1 MGLIAKETIERVL
14 QATDIVD
21 LISSYIPLKRAG
33 TGYKANCPF
42 HHEKTPSFNVSPQKQ
57 FFHCFGCGKSGN
69 AIGFVMEHEGL
80 LFMDAL
86 KKLATKAGVHLGE
99 EPDDSNARAA
109 KRSRGKLLDLHR
121 EASAYFHELLKS
133 DTQCQH
139 ARDYLKSRGFGREMA
154 ERWEI
159 GWMPENPR
167 VFLDW
172 VRSKNFNGKD
182 LVASG
187 LASPKDEDRPAA
199 GLYVRFRDRLMFPIR
214 NEVGDVIAFS
224 GRQLK
229 EDPRSGKYINSPETD
244 IFKKS
249 NVLFALDRAKKA
261 ILKEKAVILCEGQI
275 DAIACHEGGVE
286 NAVAPLGTAFTSQH
300 ARILKRYAQTAVLCF
315 DADIAGVKACERA
328 FRELAP
334 EGLSVKVIEL
344 PAGDDPDTY
353 LKAHGV
359 EGFRKQLIEAR
370 DFFDFKVGS
379 ARKSGRLETAEG
391 RTELT
396 RECTE
401 LLATM
406 GDHAAR
412 DQQINI
418 VSTMLGLGSATL
430 RDGISNAVRK
440 ANTQALR
447 PTRGQQEDQPA
458 AVEAIPLDRTVG
470 YLCHLALTSAPA
482 QHFLSEQFEALHEAK
497 QWVEGIALL
506 EKILATS
513 PDTESSA
520 AVNAFVASL
529 REGEQLALHRE
540 MGVMPAFPENGIQAA
555 EQTLGMLSS
564 IVLQKRDSAV
574 KAALQELSLS
584 PARMRDLLEEAKE
597 IAGLLR
603 WTGRSTFNDEL
614 PPETKKA
621 EKKPW
626 DKWNK
631 GRR

>member
-1 MGLIAKETIERVL
+1 VGLISKETIERVL
-14 QATDIVD
+14 ASTDIVD
-21 LISSYIPLKRAG
+21 LIGSYIPLKRAG
-33 TGYKANCPF
+33 TSYKANCPF
-42 HHEKTPSFNVSPQKQ
+42 HHEKSPSFNVSAQKQ

-69 AIGFVMEHEGL
+69 AIGFIMEHEGL

-86 KKLATKAGVHLGE
+86 KRLAAKAGVHLDE
-99 EPDDSNARAA
+99 EPDDPNARAA

-121 EASAYFHELLKS
+121 EAAAFFHELLKTDS
-133 DTQCQH
+133 QCQH

-159 GWMPENPR
+159 GWMPENPK

-172 VRSKNFNGKD
+172 ARAKNFTGKD

-187 LASPKDEDRPAA
+187 LASLKDEDRPAN
-199 GLYVRFRDRLMFPIR
+199 GIYVRFRDRLMFPIR

-286 NAVAPLGTAFTSQH
+286 NAIAPLGTAFTAQH

-315 DADIAGVKACERA
+315 DADNAGVKACERA

-334 EGLSVKVIEL
+334 EGLSVKVVEL

-359 EGFRKQLIEAR
+359 EGFRRQVAEAR
-370 DFFDFKVGS
+370 DFFDFKIS
-379 ARKSGRLETAEG
+379 SSRKNGRMETAEG

-401 LLATM
+401 LLAAM

-418 VSTMLGLGSATL
+418 VATMLGLGSATL
-430 RDGISNAVRK
+430 REGISNAVRK
-440 ANTQALR
+440 ANAQAQR
-447 PTRGQQEDQPA
+447 PVRGQQEEQT
-458 AVEAIPLDRTVG
+458 AVAEPIPLDRTVG

-482 QHFLSEQFEALHEAK
+482 QHFLSEQFETLHEAK

-506 EKILATS
+506 EKILAAS
-513 PDTESSA
+513 PDTTSNA
-520 AVNAFVASL
+520 AVNAFVAGL
-529 REGEQLALHRE
+529 RKSEQLALHKE
-540 MGVMPAFPENGIQAA
+540 MGATSAASEDGIQAA

-574 KAALQELSLS
+574 KAALQDPGLS
-584 PARMRDLLEEAKE
+584 PERMRELLEEAKE

-603 WTGRSTFNDEL
+603 WTGRSAFNDEL
-614 PPETKKA
+614 APETKKA

-626 DKWNK
+626 EKWK
-631 GRR
+631 K

>member
-1 MGLIAKETIERVL
+1 MGLISKETIERVL
-14 QATDIVD
+14 ASTDIVD
-21 LISSYIPLKRAG
+21 LINSYVPLKRAG

-42 HHEKTPSFNVSPQKQ
+42 HHEKTPSFNVSPHKQ

-86 KKLATKAGVHLGE
+86 KKLATKAGVHLEE
-99 EPDDSNARAA
+99 EPDDPKARAA
-109 KRSRGKLLDLHR
+109 RKSRGKLLDLHR
-121 EASAYFHELLKS
+121 DASAFFHELLKT
-133 DTQCQH
+133 DPQCQH

-159 GWMPENPR
+159 GWMPENPK

-172 VRSKNFNGKD
+172 ARSKKFTGKD
-182 LVASG
+182 LVDSG
-187 LASPKDEDRPAA
+187 LASLKDEARPAN
-199 GLYVRFRDRLMFPIR
+199 GIYVRFRDRLMFPIR

-229 EDPRSGKYINSPETD
+229 EDPRSGKYINSPETE

-286 NAVAPLGTAFTSQH
+286 NAIAPLGTAFTAQH

-315 DADIAGVKACERA
+315 DADNAGVKACERA

-334 EGLSVKVIEL
+334 EGLSVKVVEL
-344 PAGDDPDTY
+344 PTGDDPDTY

-359 EGFRKQLIEAR
+359 EGFRKQVAEAR
-370 DFFDFKVGS
+370 DFFDFKIGS

-396 RECTE
+396 RECTD
-401 LLATM
+401 LLAVM

-412 DQQINI
+412 DQQIN
-418 VSTMLGLGSATL
+418 VVATMLGLGSVSL
-430 RDGISNAVRK
+430 REGISNAVRK
-440 ANTQALR
+440 AKAQAQR
-447 PTRGQQEDQPA
+447 PARANRDEEQPA
-458 AVEAIPLDRTVG
+458 AVAEPIPLDRTVG

-482 QHFLSEQFEALHEAK
+482 QHFLSEQFETLHEAK
-497 QWVEGIALL
+497 AWVEGIALL
-506 EKILATS
+506 EKILAAS
-513 PDTESSA
+513 PDTGSSA
-520 AVNAFVASL
+520 AVNAFVAGL
-529 REGEQLALHRE
+529 RKSEQLALHSE
-540 MGVMPAFPENGIQAA
+540 MGATPAASEDGLQAA

-564 IVLQKRDSAV
+564 IVLQKRDTAV
-574 KAALQELSLS
+574 KAALQEPGLS
-584 PARMRDLLEEAKE
+584 PERLRELLEEAKE

-603 WTGRSTFNDEL
+603 WTGRSSFNDEL

-626 DKWNK
+626 EKWK
-631 GRR
+631 K

>member
-1 MGLIAKETIERVL
+1 MGLISKETIERVL
-14 QATDIVD
+14 ASTDIVD
-21 LISSYIPLKRAG
+21 LIGSYIPLKRAG

-42 HHEKTPSFNVSPQKQ
+42 HHEKSPSFNVSPQKQ

-69 AIGFVMEHEGL
+69 AIGFIMDHEGL

-86 KKLATKAGVHLGE
+86 KRLATKAGVHLEE
-99 EPDDSNARAA
+99 EPDDPNARAA

-121 EASAYFHELLKS
+121 EASAFFHELLKT
-133 DTQCQH
+133 DPQCQH

-159 GWMPENPR
+159 GWMPDNSR

-172 VRSKNFNGKD
+172 ARSKNFTGKD

-187 LASPKDEDRPAA
+187 LASLKDEDRPAN
-199 GLYVRFRDRLMFPIR
+199 GIYVRFRDRLMFPIR
-214 NEVGDVIAFS
+214 NEVGDAIAFS

-244 IFKKS
+244 LFKKS

-286 NAVAPLGTAFTSQH
+286 NAIAPLGTAFTSQH

-315 DADIAGVKACERA
+315 DADNAGVKACERA

-334 EGLSVKVIEL
+334 EGFSVKVVEL

-359 EGFRKQLIEAR
+359 EGFRKQVADAR
-370 DFFDFKVGS
+370 DFFDFKIGS
-379 ARKSGRLETAEG
+379 GRKNGRLETAEG

-401 LLATM
+401 LLAVM

-412 DQQINI
+412 DQQIN
-418 VSTMLGLGSATL
+418 VVATMLGLGSATL
-430 RDGISNAVRK
+430 REGISSAVRK
-440 ANTQALR
+440 ARLQAQR
-447 PTRGQQEDQPA
+447 PVRGQQEDQT
-458 AVEAIPLDRTVG
+458 AVVEPIPLDRTVG

-482 QHFLSEQFEALHEAK
+482 QHFLNEQFETLHEAK

-506 EKILATS
+506 EKILAAS
-513 PDTESSA
+513 PDPTSNA
-520 AVNAFVASL
+520 AVNAFVAGL
-529 REGEQLALHRE
+529 RKSEQLALHKE
-540 MGVMPAFPENGIQAA
+540 MGATPAATEDGLQAA

-564 IVLQKRDSAV
+564 IVLQKRDTAV
-574 KAALQELSLS
+574 KASLQEPGLS
-584 PARMRDLLEEAKE
+584 PERMRELLEEAKE

-603 WTGRSTFNDEL
+603 WTGRSSFNDEL

-626 DKWNK
+626 EKWK
-631 GRR
+631 R

>member
-1 MGLIAKETIERVL
+1 VGLISKETIERVL
-14 QATDIVD
+14 ASTDIVD
-21 LISSYIPLKRAG
+21 LIGSYIPLKRAG

-42 HHEKTPSFNVSPQKQ
+42 HHEKTPSFNVSPHKQ

-86 KKLATKAGVHLGE
+86 KRLATKAGVHLEE
-99 EPDDSNARAA
+99 EPDDPNARAA
-109 KRSRGKLLDLHR
+109 RKSRGRLLDLHR
-121 EASAYFHELLKS
+121 EASAFFHELLKT
-133 DTQCQH
+133 DPQCQH

-159 GWMPENPR
+159 GWMPENSR

-172 VRSKNFNGKD
+172 ARSKNFTGKD
-182 LVASG
+182 LVGSG
-187 LASPKDEDRPAA
+187 LASLKDEGKPAN
-199 GLYVRFRDRLMFPIR
+199 GIYVRFRDRLMFPIR

-224 GRQLK
+224 GRQLR
-229 EDPRSGKYINSPETD
+229 EDPRSGKYINSPETE

-261 ILKEKAVILCEGQI
+261 ILKEKTVILCEGQI

-286 NAVAPLGTAFTSQH
+286 NAIAPLGTAFTEQH

-315 DADIAGVKACERA
+315 DADNAGVKACERA

-334 EGLSVKVIEL
+334 EGLSVKVVEL

-359 EGFRKQLIEAR
+359 EGFRKKVVEAR
-370 DFFDFKVGS
+370 DFFDFKIES
-379 ARKSGRLETAEG
+379 ARKNGRMETAEG
-391 RTELT
+391 RAELA
-396 RECTE
+396 RESTE
-401 LLATM
+401 LLAAM

-412 DQQINI
+412 DQQINV
-418 VSTMLGLGSATL
+418 VSTLLGLGSATL
-430 RDGISNAVRK
+430 REGISNAVRK
-440 ANTQALR
+440 AKLQAQR
-447 PTRGQQEDQPA
+447 PARGQQEEQTA
-458 AVEAIPLDRTVG
+458 APVEPIPLDRTVG

-482 QHFLSEQFEALHEAK
+482 QHFLSEQFETLHEAK
-497 QWVEGIALL
+497 AWVEGIALL
-506 EKILATS
+506 EKILAAS
-513 PDTESSA
+513 PDNSSSA
-520 AVNAFVASL
+520 AINAFVAGL
-529 REGEQLALHRE
+529 RKSEQIALHKE
-540 MGVMPAFPENGIQAA
+540 MGSSPALAEDGIQAA
-555 EQTLGMLSS
+555 EQALGMLSS
-564 IVLQKRDSAV
+564 IVLQKRDAAV
-574 KAALQELSLS
+574 KAALQEPGLS
-584 PARMRDLLEEAKE
+584 PERLRELLEEAKE

-603 WTGRSTFNDEL
+603 WTGRSSFNDEL

-626 DKWNK
+626 EKWK
-631 GRR
+631 K

>member
-1 MGLIAKETIERVL
+1 MGLISKETIERVL
-14 QATDIVD
+14 ASTDIVD
-21 LISSYIPLKRAG
+21 LIGSYIPLKRAG

-42 HHEKTPSFNVSPQKQ
+42 HHEKSPSFNVSPQKQ

-69 AIGFVMEHEGL
+69 AIGFIMDHEGL

-86 KKLATKAGVHLGE
+86 KRLATKAGVHLEE
-99 EPDDSNARAA
+99 EPDDPNARAA

-121 EASAYFHELLKS
+121 EASAFFHELLKT
-133 DTQCQH
+133 DPQCQH

-159 GWMPENPR
+159 GWMPDNSR

-172 VRSKNFNGKD
+172 ARSKNFTGKD

-187 LASPKDEDRPAA
+187 LASLKDEDRPAN
-199 GLYVRFRDRLMFPIR
+199 GIYVRFRDRLMFPIR
-214 NEVGDVIAFS
+214 NEVGDAIAFS

-286 NAVAPLGTAFTSQH
+286 NAIAPLGTAFTLQH

-315 DADIAGVKACERA
+315 DADNAGVKACERA

-334 EGLSVKVIEL
+334 EGFSVKVVEL

-359 EGFRKQLIEAR
+359 EGFRKQVAEAR
-370 DFFDFKVGS
+370 DFFDFKIGS
-379 ARKSGRLETAEG
+379 GRKNGRLETAEG

-401 LLATM
+401 LLAVM

-412 DQQINI
+412 DQQIN
-418 VSTMLGLGSATL
+418 VVATMLGLGSATL
-430 RDGISNAVRK
+430 REGISSAVRK
-440 ANTQALR
+440 AKLQAQR
-447 PTRGQQEDQPA
+447 PVRGQQEDQT
-458 AVEAIPLDRTVG
+458 AVVEPIPLDRTVG

-482 QHFLSEQFEALHEAK
+482 QHFLNEQFETLHEAK

-506 EKILATS
+506 EKILAAS
-513 PDTESSA
+513 PDPTSNA
-520 AVNAFVASL
+520 AVNAFVAGL
-529 REGEQLALHRE
+529 RKSEQLALHKE
-540 MGVMPAFPENGIQAA
+540 MGASPAASEDGLQAA

-564 IVLQKRDSAV
+564 IVLQKRDTAV
-574 KAALQELSLS
+574 KASLQEPGLS
-584 PARMRDLLEEAKE
+584 PERMRELLEEAKE

-603 WTGRSTFNDEL
+603 WTGRSSFNDEL

-626 DKWNK
+626 EKWK
-631 GRR
+631 R

>member
-1 MGLIAKETIERVL
+1 METIERVL
-14 QATDIVD
+14 ASTDIID
-21 LISSYIPLKRAG
+21 LIGSYIPLKRAG
-33 TGYKANCPF
+33 PGYKANCPF
-42 HHEKTPSFNVSPQKQ
+42 HHEKTPSFNVSPHKQ

-86 KKLATKAGVHLGE
+86 KKLATKAGVHLEE
-99 EPDDSNARAA
+99 EPDDPNARAA
-109 KRSRGKLLDLHR
+109 RRSRGKLLDLHR
-121 EASAYFHELLKS
+121 DAAAFFHEMLKT
-133 DTQCQH
+133 DPQCQH

-159 GWMPENPR
+159 GWMPENPK

-172 VRSKNFNGKD
+172 ARSKKFTGKD
-182 LVASG
+182 LVGSG
-187 LASPKDEDRPAA
+187 LASLKDEDRPAN
-199 GLYVRFRDRLMFPIR
+199 GIYVRFRDRLMFPIR

-229 EDPRSGKYINSPETD
+229 DDPRSGKYINSPETE

-286 NAVAPLGTAFTSQH
+286 NAIAPLGTAFTAQH

-315 DADIAGVKACERA
+315 DADNAGVKACERA

-334 EGLSVKVIEL
+334 EGLSVKVVEL
-344 PAGDDPDTY
+344 PTGDDPDTY

-359 EGFRKQLIEAR
+359 EGFRKKVAEAR
-370 DFFDFKVGS
+370 DFFEFKIES
-379 ARKSGRLETAEG
+379 ARKNGRMETAEG
-391 RTELT
+391 RAELA
-396 RECTE
+396 RESTE
-401 LLATM
+401 LLAVM

-412 DQQINI
+412 DQQINV

-430 RDGISNAVRK
+430 REGISNAVRK
-440 ANTQALR
+440 AKLQAQR
-447 PTRGQQEDQPA
+447 PVRGQQEEQTAAPA
-458 AVEAIPLDRTVG
+458 EPIPLDRTVG

-482 QHFLSEQFEALHEAK
+482 QHFLSEQFETLHEAK
-497 QWVEGIALL
+497 AWVEGVALL
-506 EKILATS
+506 EKILAAS
-513 PDTESSA
+513 PDTGSSA
-520 AVNAFVASL
+520 AINAFVAGL
-529 REGEQLALHRE
+529 RKSEQLALHKE
-540 MGVMPAFPENGIQAA
+540 MGSSPPASEDGIQAA

-564 IVLQKRDSAV
+564 IVLQKRDAAI
-574 KAALQELSLS
+574 KAALQEPGLS
-584 PARMRDLLEEAKE
+584 PERLIELLQEAKE

-603 WTGRSTFNDEL
+603 WTGRSSFNDEL

-626 DKWNK
+626 EKWK
-631 GRR
+631 K

>member
-1 MGLIAKETIERVL
+1 MGLVSKETIERVL
-14 QATDIVD
+14 AATDIVD
-21 LISSYIPLKRAG
+21 LIGSYIPLKRAG

-42 HHEKTPSFNVSPQKQ
+42 HHEKTPSFNVSPHKQ
-57 FFHCFGCGKSGN
+57 FYHCFGCGKSGN
-69 AIGFVMEHEGL
+69 AIGFVMDHEGL

-86 KKLATKAGVHLGE
+86 KRLATKAGVHLEE
-99 EPDDSNARAA
+99 EPDDPNARAA

-121 EASAYFHELLKS
+121 EASAFFHELLKT
-133 DTQCQH
+133 DPQCQH
-139 ARDYLKSRGFGREMA
+139 ARDYLKGRGFGREMA

-159 GWMPENPR
+159 GWMPENSR

-172 VRSKNFNGKD
+172 ARSKNFTGKD

-187 LASPKDEDRPAA
+187 LASLKDEDRPAN
-199 GLYVRFRDRLMFPIR
+199 GIYVRFRDRLMFPIR

-286 NAVAPLGTAFTSQH
+286 NAIAPLGTAFTAQH

-315 DADIAGVKACERA
+315 DADNAGVKACERA

-334 EGLSVKVIEL
+334 EGLSVKVVEL

-359 EGFRKQLIEAR
+359 EGFRKQVAEAR
-370 DFFDFKVGS
+370 DFFDFKIAS
-379 ARKSGRLETAEG
+379 ARKNGRLESAEG

-396 RECTE
+396 RECTD
-401 LLATM
+401 LLAVM

-418 VSTMLGLGSATL
+418 VATMLGLGSVTL
-430 RDGISNAVRK
+430 REGISNAVRK
-440 ANTQALR
+440 ATAQAQR
-447 PTRGQQEDQPA
+447 PVRGQQEEQT
-458 AVEAIPLDRTVG
+458 AVVEPIPLDRTVG

-482 QHFLSEQFEALHEAK
+482 QHFLSEQFETLHEAK

-506 EKILATS
+506 EKILAGS
-513 PDTESSA
+513 PDTTSNA
-520 AVNAFVASL
+520 AVNAFVAGL
-529 REGEQLALHRE
+529 RKSEQLALHKE
-540 MGVMPAFPENGIQAA
+540 MGATPATSEDGLQAA

-574 KAALQELSLS
+574 KAALQEPGLS
-584 PARMRDLLEEAKE
+584 PERMRELLEEAKE

-603 WTGRSTFNDEL
+603 WTGRSAFNDEL

-626 DKWNK
+626 EKWK
-631 GRR
+631 K

>member
-1 MGLIAKETIERVL
+1 VGLISKETIERVL
-14 QATDIVD
+14 ASTDIVD
-21 LISSYIPLKRAG
+21 LIGSYIPLKRAG

-42 HHEKTPSFNVSPQKQ
+42 HHEKSPSFNVSPQKQ

-69 AIGFVMEHEGL
+69 AIGFIMDHEGL

-86 KKLATKAGVHLGE
+86 KRLATKAGVHLEE
-99 EPDDSNARAA
+99 EPDDPNARAA

-121 EASAYFHELLKS
+121 EASAFFHELLKT
-133 DTQCQH
+133 DPQCQH

-159 GWMPENPR
+159 GWMPENSR

-172 VRSKNFNGKD
+172 ARSKNFTGKD

-187 LASPKDEDRPAA
+187 LASLKDEDRPAN
-199 GLYVRFRDRLMFPIR
+199 GIYVRFRDRLMFPIR
-214 NEVGDVIAFS
+214 NEVGDAIAFS

-286 NAVAPLGTAFTSQH
+286 NAIAPLGTAFTAQH

-315 DADIAGVKACERA
+315 DADNAGVKACERA

-334 EGLSVKVIEL
+334 EGFSVKVVEL

-359 EGFRKQLIEAR
+359 EGFRKQVAEAR
-370 DFFDFKVGS
+370 DFFDFKIGS
-379 ARKSGRLETAEG
+379 GRKNGRLETAEG

-401 LLATM
+401 LLAVM

-412 DQQINI
+412 DQQIN
-418 VSTMLGLGSATL
+418 VVATMLGLGSATL
-430 RDGISNAVRK
+430 REGISSAVRK
-440 ANTQALR
+440 AKLQAQR
-447 PTRGQQEDQPA
+447 PVRGQQEDQT
-458 AVEAIPLDRTVG
+458 AVVEPIPLDRTVG

-482 QHFLSEQFEALHEAK
+482 QHFLNEQFETLHEAK
-497 QWVEGIALL
+497 IWVEGIALL
-506 EKILATS
+506 EKILAGS
-513 PDTESSA
+513 PDPTSNA
-520 AVNAFVASL
+520 AVNAFVAGL
-529 REGEQLALHRE
+529 RKSEQLALHKE
-540 MGVMPAFPENGIQAA
+540 MGASPAASEDGLQAA

-564 IVLQKRDSAV
+564 IVLQKRDTAV
-574 KAALQELSLS
+574 KASLQEPGLS
-584 PARMRDLLEEAKE
+584 PERMRELLEEAKE

-603 WTGRSTFNDEL
+603 WTGRSSFNDEL

-626 DKWNK
+626 EKWK
-631 GRR
+631 R

>member
-1 MGLIAKETIERVL
+1 VGLISKETIERVL
-14 QATDIVD
+14 ASTDIVD
-21 LISSYIPLKRAG
+21 LIGSYIPLKRAG
-33 TGYKANCPF
+33 TSYKANCPF
-42 HHEKTPSFNVSPQKQ
+42 HHEKSPSFNVSAQKQ

-69 AIGFVMEHEGL
+69 AIGFIMEHEGL

-86 KKLATKAGVHLGE
+86 KRLAAKAGVHLDE
-99 EPDDSNARAA
+99 EPDDPNARAA

-121 EASAYFHELLKS
+121 EAAAFFHELLKT

-159 GWMPENPR
+159 GWMPENPK

-172 VRSKNFNGKD
+172 ARAKNFTGKD

-187 LASPKDEDRPAA
+187 LASLKDEDRPAN
-199 GLYVRFRDRLMFPIR
+199 GIYVRFRDRLMFPIR

-286 NAVAPLGTAFTSQH
+286 NAIAPLGTAFTAQH

-315 DADIAGVKACERA
+315 DADNAGVKACERA

-334 EGLSVKVIEL
+334 EGLSVKVVEL

-359 EGFRKQLIEAR
+359 EGFRRQVAEAR
-370 DFFDFKVGS
+370 DFFDFKIS
-379 ARKSGRLETAEG
+379 SSRKNGRMETAEG

-401 LLATM
+401 LLAAM

-418 VSTMLGLGSATL
+418 VATMLGLGSATL
-430 RDGISNAVRK
+430 REGISNAVRK
-440 ANTQALR
+440 ANAQAQR
-447 PTRGQQEDQPA
+447 PVRGQQEEQT
-458 AVEAIPLDRTVG
+458 AVAEPIPLDRTVG

-482 QHFLSEQFEALHEAK
+482 QHFLSEQFETLHEAK

-506 EKILATS
+506 EKILAAS
-513 PDTESSA
+513 PDTTSNA
-520 AVNAFVASL
+520 AVNAFVAGL
-529 REGEQLALHRE
+529 RKSEQLALHKE
-540 MGVMPAFPENGIQAA
+540 MGATSAASEDGIQAA

-574 KAALQELSLS
+574 KAALQDPGLS
-584 PARMRDLLEEAKE
+584 PERMRELLEEAKE

-603 WTGRSTFNDEL
+603 WTGRSAFNDEL
-614 PPETKKA
+614 APETKKA

-626 DKWNK
+626 EKWK
-631 GRR
+631 K

>member
-1 MGLIAKETIERVL
+1 VGLISKETIERVL
-14 QATDIVD
+14 ASTDIVD
-21 LISSYIPLKRAG
+21 LIGSYIPLKRAG

-42 HHEKTPSFNVSPQKQ
+42 HHEKTPSFNVSPHKQ

-86 KKLATKAGVHLGE
+86 KRLATKAGVHLEE
-99 EPDDSNARAA
+99 EPDDPNARAA

-121 EASAYFHELLKS
+121 EASAFFHELLKT
-133 DTQCQH
+133 DPQCQH
-139 ARDYLKSRGFGREMA
+139 ARDYLKGRGFGREMA

-159 GWMPENPR
+159 GWMPENSR

-172 VRSKNFNGKD
+172 ARSKNFTGKD

-187 LASPKDEDRPAA
+187 LASLKDEDRPAN
-199 GLYVRFRDRLMFPIR
+199 GIYVRFRDRLMFPIR

-229 EDPRSGKYINSPETD
+229 DDPRSGKYINSPETD

-286 NAVAPLGTAFTSQH
+286 NAIAPLGTAFTSQH

-315 DADIAGVKACERA
+315 DADNAGVKACERA

-334 EGLSVKVIEL
+334 EGLSVKVVEL

-359 EGFRKQLIEAR
+359 EGFRKQVAEAR
-370 DFFDFKVGS
+370 DFFDFKIAS
-379 ARKSGRLETAEG
+379 ARKNGRLETAEG

-396 RECTE
+396 RECTD
-401 LLATM
+401 LLSVM

-412 DQQINI
+412 DQQINV
-418 VSTMLGLGSATL
+418 VSTMLGLGSVTL
-430 RDGISNAVRK
+430 REGISNAVRK
-440 ANTQALR
+440 AKAQAQR
-447 PTRGQQEDQPA
+447 PVRGQQEEQT
-458 AVEAIPLDRTVG
+458 AVAEPIPLDRTVG

-482 QHFLSEQFEALHEAK
+482 QHFLSEQFETLHEAK
-497 QWVEGIALL
+497 AWVEGIALL
-506 EKILATS
+506 EKILAAS
-513 PDTESSA
+513 PDTTSNA
-520 AVNAFVASL
+520 AVNAFVSGL
-529 REGEQLALHRE
+529 RKGEQLALHKE
-540 MGVMPAFPENGIQAA
+540 MGATPATSDDGLQAA
-555 EQTLGMLSS
+555 EHTLGMLSS

-574 KAALQELSLS
+574 KAALQEPGLS
-584 PARMRDLLEEAKE
+584 PERMRELLEDAKE
-597 IAGLLR
+597 IARLLR
-603 WTGRSTFNDEL
+603 HTARSAFNDEL
-614 PPETKKA
+614 APETKKA

-626 DKWNK
+626 EKWK
-631 GRR
+631 K